1 MKQISPKKQLEWDKL
16 EGGDGIYPGKRK
28 DVSIQSEQM
37 RVKEIT
43 LGKKAAKLIQ
53 KLNKRII

>member
-1 MKQISPKKQLEWDKL
+1 MSETKL

-37 RVKEIT
+37 RVKGIT

-53 KLNKRII
+53 KPNKRII